1 MIKKAFYILTIVLI
15 STSVFGQFHKKKNR
29 PLVEL
34 DGTYKMHHFYISPGL
49 TFMLP
54 NEMERLGGIRNDSI
68 NPRGRLAYLIE
79 LGGYK
84 IFNGGGNIFNYMDY
98 GLSYKKLSG
107 SEIIK
112 PTDTKSIFKKR
123 FLSFNYNINNIY
135 QLNDTKF
142 IQSSIGANLDFMLFE
157 KQPDPSLTYLYRSNR
172 LLLSFHLKLGYGM
185 KFQNRLFIIP
195 TLETPILN
203 IKQWEN
209 GKSTYGIF
217 NSRYRPLLLKARIL
231 WLKRPKRG
239 DCPPVYLNPED
250 KARYDRNYMQ

>member
-54 NEMERLGGIRNDSI
+54 NEMERLGGIKNDSV
-68 NPRGRLAYLIE
+68 NPRGRLAYLVE

-84 IFNGGGNIFNYMDY
+84 IFKGGGNIFNYMDY

-157 KQPDPSLTYLYRSNR
+157 KQPVPSPTNSDR

-217 NSRYRPLLLKARIL
+217 NSRYRPLLLKVRIL